1 MRLLVDFLPAAEVS
15 LMFAFLATER
25 SVFSLSVLRF
35 LETTGVAF
43 ALARVER
50 CVLLSKSLARV
61 AIDIRPWEGAIEPR
75 AVVDS
80 FFVSVLEFKG
90 VLSLAFLARELRRFG
105 EHL

>member
-1 MRLLVDFLPAAEVS
+1 
-15 LMFAFLATER
+15 MFAFLATER
-25 SVFSLSVLRF
+25 SVFSLSVLR
-35 LETTGVAF
+35 LIETTGV

-75 AVVDS
+75 AVVDP